1 MPSWRSPGCRT
12 PGSYL
17 AAARLRGNGS
27 SAWPGAFSR
36 LVVEEA
42 RRMSR
47 RNTRQGKARR
57 RGERDRR
64 QVTERER
71 KRPRIPAQDAQADAD
86 QAVQAAPPPA
96 GSGPR
101 NSDEQDSGSRSD
113 VGGSLTAVDPGEA
126 D

>member
-1 MPSWRSPGCRT
+1 
-12 PGSYL
+12 
-17 AAARLRGNGS
+17 
-27 SAWPGAFSR
+27 
-36 LVVEEA
+36 
-42 RRMSR
+42 MSR

-64 QVTERER
+64 PVTERER
-71 KRPRIPAQDAQADAD
+71 KRPGIPGQDPQADED
-86 QAVQAAPPPA
+86 QAVQAAPPPD

-126 D
+126 DLGTDADLENADPVDFSDLDPDDADLQAALADEDLAEIGRAHV